1 MPFSEEQIL
10 AIRFM
15 VSPRGRAVV
24 IEALNIAIEVL
35 KNHTTQGAKF
45 TTIAD
50 MKYILDTVYKPD
62 VDVMKLLGEQTNN
75 TLTQLKKERELLLE
89 ASQEQRKINGALRE
103 EIAVLERKLEC

>member
-1 MPFSEEQIL
+1 MAFSEEQIL

-24 IEALNIAIEVL
+24 IEALNIALEVL
-35 KNHTTQGAKF
+35 RSHPTAGAKF
-45 TTIAD
+45 TTMAD

-62 VDVMKLLGEQTNN
+62 VDVMKLLGEQPYDI
-75 TLTQLKKERELLLE
+75 LTQLKKERELLLE

>member
-1 MPFSEEQIL
+1 MAFSEEQIL

-15 VSPRGRAVV
+15 VSPRGRFVA
-24 IEALNIAIEVL
+24 IEALSIALEVL
-35 KNHTTQGAKF
+35 RNHPTAVAKS
-45 TTIAD
+45 TSMAD

-62 VDVMKLLGEQTNN
+62 IDVMKLLGEQTHN
-75 TLTQLKKERELLLE
+75 TLIQLKKERELLLE